1 MCGIKERDIDNW
13 LSLCTQRRE
22 PQVRSTHRKMFVANQ
37 NARTKFRQDSE
48 QTSGWIRAARVV
60 ADVFPER
67 FFATVRAYD
76 ARFDDYLWH

>member
-1 MCGIKERDIDNW
+1 M
-13 LSLCTQRRE
+13 L
-22 PQVRSTHRKMFVANQ
+22 VANKGE
-37 NARTKFRQDSE
+37 RTKFHQHSE
-48 QTSGWIRAARVV
+48 QASGWIRAAREV